1 MESASRNAAR
11 NTWIRPALLTP
22 IWERGLTPSLSKA
35 FTEPAPV
42 GTTSRFMPPP
52 PLPIKR
58 PAVQVISPSVK
69 MPMGRPDKK
78 RRIRWPKLPTDVEE
92 EKAVEIRKWRSIIE
106 AIGPDLCRLA
116 DHLAEAQDEE
126 TQWKTLAAACYG
138 KAPATLR
145 KHAGA
150 LNMYMRWCHASG
162 YAAFPFQ
169 EVTIWNYVS
178 FLQETRA
185 PATRADSFMK
195 AAHAAMDITTM
206 YVSLAEITT
215 RRIEGAVLQ
224 SLDRKRETHQ
234 APPLSVKA
242 VEAIERAI
250 MSRQVRNTKR
260 LVAGFV
266 RLCIGASLRHSDGTS
281 ISQEPMVEPRRVRR
295 EKRGYGFIE
304 ARGGVLKNTQAR
316 GKRRRPVPIAAHS
329 WGLVEEAWAAKWLEL
344 RAIARRDAHADGTI
358 MPACGPDWV
367 LVPGTKM
374 TAESLT
380 IILREILM
388 EMGLE
393 QSEVRTYTSH
403 SMKATFLSWAGK
415 CGLKKNVRRVLGRHT
430 KAKDSM
436 PELYVRDEFAEPLR
450 QLGHVVAW
458 VSSRAF
464 LPDATRSGR
473 WTKHPREASK
483 QLSPSA
489 SAADF
494 LSLMAPANANATT
507 NITIGHKVV
516 QAGGLS
522 HIPDLPDESS
532 DLDMPPSDDSEPE
545 EDDEVRDQI
554 EQQAAGVILDVRR
567 AEADGERAADTE
579 EGVTRCYAPIH
590 FKVLRHIFRGTRHWS
605 EDGKNLICPS
615 GASGNFKAA
624 NYREATTHDDAF
636 CDGCL
641 RAAERD
647 FGVSN
652 PSEYVHGKRV

>member
-1 MESASRNAAR
+1 MLSARLGRPLWGVAASLVITRYQETHVSCMESASRNAAR
-11 NTWIRPALLTP
+11 NTWIRPAFLTP

-178 FLQETRA
+178 FLQESRA
-185 PATRADSFMK
+185 PATRADSFVK
-195 AAHAAMDITTM
+195 AAHAATGITTM

-250 MSRQVRNTKR
+250 MNRQVRTTKR

-367 LVPGTKM
+367 LMPGTKM

-380 IILREILM
+380 IIL
-388 EMGLE
+388 
-393 QSEVRTYTSH
+393 
-403 SMKATFLSWAGK
+403 
-415 CGLKKNVRRVLGRHT
+415 GR
-430 KAKDSM
+430 S
-436 PELYVRDEFAEPLR
+436 
-450 QLGHVVAW
+450 
-458 VSSRAF
+458 
-464 LPDATRSGR
+464 
-473 WTKHPREASK
+473 
-483 QLSPSA
+483 
-489 SAADF
+489 
-494 LSLMAPANANATT
+494 
-507 NITIGHKVV
+507 
-516 QAGGLS
+516 
-522 HIPDLPDESS
+522 
-532 DLDMPPSDDSEPE
+532 
-545 EDDEVRDQI
+545 
-554 EQQAAGVILDVRR
+554 
-567 AEADGERAADTE
+567 
-579 EGVTRCYAPIH
+579 
-590 FKVLRHIFRGTRHWS
+590 
-605 EDGKNLICPS
+605 
-615 GASGNFKAA
+615 
-624 NYREATTHDDAF
+624 
-636 CDGCL
+636 
-641 RAAERD
+641 
-647 FGVSN
+647 
-652 PSEYVHGKRV
+652 